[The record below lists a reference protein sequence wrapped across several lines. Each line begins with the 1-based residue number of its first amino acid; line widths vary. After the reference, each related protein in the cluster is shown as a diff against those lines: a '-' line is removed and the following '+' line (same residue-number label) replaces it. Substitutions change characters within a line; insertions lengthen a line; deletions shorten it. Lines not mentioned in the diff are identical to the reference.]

1 MPSTAITTAHRITIL
16 FVLLVLA
23 GCNSNS
29 PTQKTGGDVTLMAA
43 STVQPSPIPSITPLQ
58 PSPTT
63 TSPPPTPTH
72 TATSTLTATF
82 TPTSEPASLGVNQD
96 VACRTGP
103 GLIYDIRAY
112 LPAGTFPI
120 LLGQNQENTWWTVE
134 EPAFSATCWVSD
146 EFVTVQGNLD
156 GVPVLTPEP
165 TPTLEPTAT
174 PEQKGIKVYLVAL
187 NTGGPFG
194 CGDGLVYYYT
204 GKKRT
209 GDVERDISSALNAL
223 LKIRTEFVGNYYNP
237 THNAH
242 LHVKNVEVN
251 HTTGRVVV
259 YLEGSIPKPA
269 DVCEAKRVH
278 DQVWETARQISG
290 YRDVGIHVGNKLL
303 GDLIAV
309 GDR

>member
-1 MPSTAITTAHRITIL
+1 MISGPTFLQGHFQSFLGKTRKIPGGLLKSLPSAPHVGSQT
-16 FVLLVLA
+16 
-23 GCNSNS
+23 NSS
-29 PTQKTGGDVTLMAA
+29 PFKVTWM
-43 STVQPSPIPSITPLQ
+43 V
-58 PSPTT
+58 
-63 TSPPPTPTH
+63 
-72 TATSTLTATF
+72 
-82 TPTSEPASLGVNQD
+82 
-96 VACRTGP
+96 
-103 GLIYDIRAY
+103 
-112 LPAGTFPI
+112 
-120 LLGQNQENTWWTVE
+120 
-134 EPAFSATCWVSD
+134 
-146 EFVTVQGNLD
+146 
-156 GVPVLTPEP
+156 
-165 TPTLEPTAT
+165 
-174 PEQKGIKVYLVAL
+174 L